1 MFEQIYIAAK
11 TIPYG
16 RVASYGQVAQMAG
29 LTPSSARVVGWAL
42 RALSSDTNVPWQRI
56 VAKDGRLTIRGSWVG
71 SEDQMLAL
79 RAEGVPVVH
88 TENGYRV
95 DREYFID

>member
-1 MFEQIYIAAK
+1 MFDQIYLAAK

-42 RALSSDTNVPWQRI
+42 RVLPHDTDVPWQRI

-79 RAEGVPVVH
+79 RAENVPTTH
-88 TENGYRV
+88 TENGYV
-95 DREYFID
+95 VAKKYFI